1 MEDIRITSNIDL
13 KTYFNINLLI
23 AYNTRS
29 LIFIAIVFVFI
40 QTLLIISPSFDW
52 ITEVM
57 FIILFLVFYGGIKPL
72 ILYFAC
78 KRNMKKSAY
87 LHETLHYTISEDKIE
102 CKAESVST
110 SVTWQYAQKLIEREK
125 YFLLMISARTFHYL
139 PKEGFAMLADIATL
153 KKLAADKGIKL
164 SYH

>member
-23 AYNTRS
+23 AYKMRS
-29 LIFIAIVFVFI
+29 LVFIAIVFVFI
-40 QTLLIISPSFDW
+40 QTLLVVSPSFDW

-57 FIILFLVFYGGIKPL
+57 FIVIFLLFYGGVKPL

-87 LHETLHYTISEDKIE
+87 LHEILHYTINENKIE

-110 SVTWQYAQKLIEREK
+110 STTWQYAQKMIEREK
-125 YFLLMISARTFHYL
+125 YFLLMISARSFHYL
-139 PKEGFAMLADIATL
+139 PKEGFEMLAGIEAL
-153 KKLAADKGIKL
+153 KRLAAEKGVKL